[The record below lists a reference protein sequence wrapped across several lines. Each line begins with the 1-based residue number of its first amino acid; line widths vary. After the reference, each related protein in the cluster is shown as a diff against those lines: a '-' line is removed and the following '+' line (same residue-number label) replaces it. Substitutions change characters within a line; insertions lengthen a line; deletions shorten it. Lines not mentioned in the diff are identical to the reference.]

1 MVDKKYLFRLALN
14 QSRYTLPMARS
25 QYKRLE
31 NQQVQ
36 RALQQGDAIVVT
48 LLGSHPNQILLPFG
62 SDVNPKEDSCEKT
75 RTLANLRSLPI
86 VLPALIKRSCGAI
99 TFAS

>member
-31 NQQVQ
+31 DQQVQ
-36 RALQQGDAIVVT
+36 RALQQGDSVVVIF
-48 LLGSHPNQILLPFG
+48 LGSHPTQIVLPFG
-62 SDVNPKEDSCEKT
+62 SDVNPKEDSREKRPDRGELEIT
-75 RTLANLRSLPI
+75 ANRSARANKEILR
-86 VLPALIKRSCGAI
+86 RYHFC
-99 TFAS
+99 